1 MQTKLFIGGEF
12 VEAADG
18 ATIDVLDPH
27 DGSLLARVAEAKS
40 EDVDRAVAAATA
52 AKAGWA
58 RMAAADRGRLL
69 LRLADAIEADIETL
83 ALLETRDTG
92 HPIRDTRNL
101 DVPRTAATFRYFGG
115 MADKFQGSVIP
126 VEAGFLDYVTPE
138 PLGVVGQIVPW
149 NFPASLF
156 GTKLAPALA
165 AGCGFLVKPAESTS
179 LITMRLAEIA
189 KPHLPEGLLNV
200 VIGGGAIAAILVA
213 HPGIRRV
220 AFTGSTDVGR
230 MVAVAG
236 SAEFKRYTLELGG
249 CDPFVLLKGTDLK
262 AAVRALGGTRFY
274 NAGQVCVAP
283 KRLIVER
290 SQLDETVD
298 LLQERLSRFVLGNSA
313 VSPTASMGP
322 LHTFDSRARL
332 LDQIEDAVKHGAK
345 QIGARVPTGEG
356 LDGGSYLEPGLLI
369 DPSPSARVRVEETFG
384 PVLTVIPFDTDDEA
398 VQIANETPFG
408 LGASVWGP
416 DMDRCMNIMGHI
428 DSGYKWVNALGRVYD
443 ELPFGGV
450 KESGVGR
457 EHGIEGLDSYLEDIS
472 IIVGTGS

>member
-1 MQTKLFIGGEF
+1 MTDKVIT
-12 VEAADG
+12 VTSPHDG
-18 ATIDVLDPH
+18 ATI
-27 DGSLLARVAEAKS
+27 GSVKCDDWSSIEAKVSAASAAMEIWGQTSPTDRAEALIAIASSTRSHMTELVQLLSVENGKTHREAEMELERYVGQFIQYAGLTTAIGGRHLS
-40 EDVDRAVAAATA
+40 LGNGVTGWVERRPVGVVAA
-52 AKAGWA
+52 
-58 RMAAADRGRLL
+58 
-69 LRLADAIEADIETL
+69 
-83 ALLETRDTG
+83 
-92 HPIRDTRNL
+92 
-101 DVPRTAATFRYFGG
+101 
-115 MADKFQGSVIP
+115 
-126 VEAGFLDYVTPE
+126 
-138 PLGVVGQIVPW
+138 IVPW

-189 KPHLPEGLLNV
+189 KPHLPEGLLDV

-313 VSPTASMGP
+313 VSPSASMGP

-416 DMDRCMNIMGHI
+416 DMDRCMKIMGHI